1 MAARLLFKKPPPRTL
16 GDDLESFVHV
26 LLWLVG
32 RYAPNEMSDDERAKF
47 LRRFDDLYGESKAD
61 MLKIGR
67 SFVSG
72 LKVQSKNLRFLLRD
86 LLDGFRYRY
95 TEVEEPDEEEPAK
108 LKEHEDLQQRLE
120 SHKWFMDILSDALKA
135 EEWKA
140 LRDPAKDQEV
150 ATLFQREGGK
160 KRKSNCEEYLKE
172 VAQKKTRVGP
182 SGNEAVVQEEG
193 VDEQSDNG
201 GDDDEMIV

>member
-47 LRRFDDLYGESKAD
+47 LRTFDDLNE
-61 MLKIGR
+61 
-67 SFVSG
+67 
-72 LKVQSKNLRFLLRD
+72 QSKVNMLTSGGFFMSRLKLEPKNLNLRYLLGD
-86 LLDGFRYRY
+86 LLDGYRYRY
-95 TEVEEPDEEEPAK
+95 AELGPREQRDPAK
-108 LKEHEDLQQRLE
+108 LKEHTDLQQRLE

-140 LRDPAKDQEV
+140 LRDPAKEQEV

-160 KRKSNCEEYLKE
+160 KRKSQCKEYQSS
-172 VAQKKTRVGP
+172 QKRTKVWP
-182 SGNEAVVQEEG
+182 SPNEAVVQEEG
-193 VDEQSDNG
+193 VDEQSDN
-201 GDDDEMIV
+201 DEMIV